1 MGTDALINALYI
13 VILLLASVFA
23 IYVFK
28 TLSLKE
34 KIRLNDNELRRLEKT
49 MEELRREINELK
61 QEIISLRQELS
72 GEP

>member
-1 MGTDALINALYI
+1 MGADALVNALYI

-28 TLSLKE
+28 TITLKE
-34 KIRLNDNELRRLEKT
+34 KIRLNESEFRRLEKT

-61 QEIISLRQELS
+61 QELISLKRELS
-72 GEP
+72 EEP